1 MIKQAKGI
9 WHAVWFISLLAISN
23 FANSAEFTANFKG
36 TDINEFVNTVSK
48 ALNKT
53 IIIDPSIRGT
63 INVRSY
69 DPLTDDEYYQFFL
82 SVLDVYGYAVITM
95 DSGVLK
101 VIRAKDAKTSAAKVA
116 DENDPG
122 LGDEIVTRVV
132 PLQNVTARE
141 LAPLLRQ
148 LIDNAGSGNVAH
160 YEPSNVIL
168 LTGRAAVVNRLL
180 RIIQKVD
187 QAGDRH
193 VESYKL
199 EYAAAS
205 EVVKLVT
212 IMLKEDGKASGI
224 KLPKLAADER
234 TNSVMINGDRKSRLY
249 VIAMLKKLD
258 VKQDSQGNTKVIY
271 LKHAKAENLMNI
283 LTGLTPGLQNDN
295 GTSNKNGESAAA
307 LMKNVTI
314 KADEQTNALII
325 NAPPDLM
332 RELEDIITN
341 LDIRRS
347 QVRVEAIIAEIYDA
361 DGINLGIQWGNKSG
375 GVTQFPDTTIP
386 ISTVDKEGWTSTQKG
401 DASLANYS
409 GVVAGIFSGNWR
421 SLLTALSSN
430 SKNDILATPS
440 IVTLDNKEA
449 TFSVGQEVPVITGDR
464 TSTSS
469 DNIYRTIE
477 RKSVGIKLKVT
488 PQINADKSVLLEIEQ
503 EVSSVGDSNNSLGA
517 TFNTRNVNNAVL
529 VNSGETV
536 VIGGLLDTADKETV
550 SKVPILGD
558 IPMLGYLFRSKKI
571 TKTKRNLMVF
581 IRPTILKEQNEYTTT
596 SKQLYDQFREE
607 QQIRENA
614 KSHWDYP
621 RSESLIIPE
630 YKRNKWSFSTVKSAI
645 DDFNGNSIR

>member
-1 MIKQAKGI
+1 MIKQAKRI
-9 WHAVWFISLLAISN
+9 WHAVWFISLLLGSN
-23 FANSAEFTANFKG
+23 FANSTEFTANFKG

-53 IIIDPSIRGT
+53 IIVDPSVRGT

-69 DPLTDDEYYQFFL
+69 DPLTGDEYYQFFL
-82 SVLDVYGYAVITM
+82 SVLDVYGYAVISM
-95 DSGVLK
+95 DNGVLK
-101 VIRAKDAKTSAAKVA
+101 VIRAKDAKTSAAKIA
-116 DENDPG
+116 DTDNPG
-122 LGDEIVTRVV
+122 IGDEIVTRVV

-148 LIDNAGSGNVAH
+148 LIDSGGSGNVAH

-187 QAGDRH
+187 QAGDQN
-193 VESYKL
+193 VETYKL
-199 EYAAAS
+199 KYAAAS

-212 IMLKEDGKASGI
+212 VMLKEEGKNAGL
-224 KLPKLAADER
+224 KLPRLVADER
-234 TNSVMINGDRKSRLY
+234 TNSVMISGDGKSRLQ
-249 VIAMLKKLD
+249 VISMLKKLD

-283 LTGLTPGLQNDN
+283 LSGMTSGLQNEKGKAD
-295 GTSNKNGESAAA
+295 SAPSVG
-307 LMKNVTI
+307 LLKNVTI

-325 NAPPDLM
+325 NATPDLM
-332 RELEDIITN
+332 RELEDIITS

-361 DGINLGIQWGNKSG
+361 DGINLGIQWGHKQNG
-375 GVTQFPDTTIP
+375 FTQFTDTTLP
-386 ISTVDKEGWTSTQKG
+386 ISTIDKGIWTSTQKG
-401 DASLANYS
+401 DSNLANYS
-409 GVVAGIFSGNWR
+409 GMVAGVFSGNWR
-421 SLLTALSSN
+421 ALLTALSNN

-449 TFSVGQEVPVITGDR
+449 TFSVGQEVPVLTGDR

-488 PQINADKSVLLEIEQ
+488 PQINAGGSVLLEIEQ
-503 EVSSVGDSNNSLGA
+503 EVSSVGDSTNSLGA
-517 TFNTRNVNNAVL
+517 TFNTRNVQNAVL

-536 VIGGLLDTADKETV
+536 VIGGLLDTTDKETV
-550 SKVPILGD
+550 NKVPVFGD
-558 IPMLGYLFRSKKI
+558 IPLLGYLFRSKQV

-581 IRPTILKEQNEYTTT
+581 IRPTILSEQSEYTNI
-596 SKQLYDQFREE
+596 SEQLYEDFREN
-607 QQIRENA
+607 QQ
-614 KSHWDYP
+614 KSKDKNSPWEYP
-621 RSESLIIPE
+621 RSDSLVLPE
-630 YKRNKWSFSTVKSAI
+630 YKRNNWTFANVKNAI
-645 DDFNGNSIR
+645 DDFNRNSMQ

>member
-1 MIKQAKGI
+1 MIKQAKRI
-9 WHAVWFISLLAISN
+9 WHAVWFISLLLGSN
-23 FANSAEFTANFKG
+23 FANSTEFTANFKG

-48 ALNKT
+48 TLNKT
-53 IIIDPSIRGT
+53 IIVDPSVRGT

-69 DPLTDDEYYQFFL
+69 DPLTGDEYYQFFL
-82 SVLDVYGYAVITM
+82 SVLDVYGYAVISM
-95 DSGVLK
+95 DNGVLK

-116 DENDPG
+116 DTDNPG
-122 LGDEIVTRVV
+122 IGDEIVTRVV

-148 LIDNAGSGNVAH
+148 LIDSSGSGNVAH

-187 QAGDRH
+187 QAGDQNI
-193 VESYKL
+193 ETYKL
-199 EYAAAS
+199 QHAAAS

-212 IMLKEDGKASGI
+212 VMLKEEGKTAGI
-224 KLPKLAADER
+224 KLPRLVADER
-234 TNSVMINGDRKSRLY
+234 TNSVMISGDGKARLQ
-249 VIAMLKKLD
+249 VISMLKKLD

-283 LTGLTPGLQNDN
+283 LSGMTSGLQNEKGKTDSA
-295 GTSNKNGESAAA
+295 TSVG
-307 LMKNVTI
+307 LLKNVTI

-325 NAPPDLM
+325 NATPDLM
-332 RELEDIITN
+332 RELEDIITS

-361 DGINLGIQWGNKSG
+361 DGINLGIQWGHKQSG
-375 GVTQFPDTTIP
+375 FTQFTDTTLP
-386 ISTVDKEGWTSTQKG
+386 ISTIDKGIWTSTQKG
-401 DASLANYS
+401 DSNLANYS
-409 GVVAGIFSGNWR
+409 GMVAGVFSGNWR
-421 SLLTALSSN
+421 ALLTALSNN

-449 TFSVGQEVPVITGDR
+449 TFSVGQEVPVLTGDR

-488 PQINADKSVLLEIEQ
+488 PQINAGGSVLLEIEQ
-503 EVSSVGDSNNSLGA
+503 EVSSVGDSTNSLGA
-517 TFNTRNVNNAVL
+517 TFNTRNVQNAVL

-536 VIGGLLDTADKETV
+536 VIGGLLDTTDKETV
-550 SKVPILGD
+550 NKVPVFGD
-558 IPMLGYLFRSKKI
+558 IPLIGYLFRSKQV

-581 IRPTILKEQNEYTTT
+581 IRPTILSEQSEYTNI
-596 SKQLYDQFREE
+596 SEQLYEDFREN
-607 QQIRENA
+607 QQ
-614 KSHWDYP
+614 KSKDINRGWEYP
-621 RSESLIIPE
+621 RSESLVLPE
-630 YKRNKWSFSTVKSAI
+630 YKRNNWTFASVKNAI
-645 DDFNGNSIR
+645 DDFNRNSLQ